1 MICSSKINTFFRLVI
16 HLDDYTDRG
25 HEWRFY
31 EQAEIIDYDDW
42 KSDDILAL
50 PPNLQFRK
58 FQGRFGNTDEIGCDI
73 IGPLFGVLFFS
84 YSQNIDHVIRI
95 RLFCGYFKSF
105 GVSKCLML
113 NFKRK

>member
-1 MICSSKINTFFRLVI
+1 MLSAQHHRQIDSLKLRWTRLVTSLSFFRLVI

-58 FQGRFGNTDEIGCDI
+58 FQGLFGNTKEIGCAISGPI
-73 IGPLFGVLFFS
+73 IGVL
-84 YSQNIDHVIRI
+84 YLI
-95 RLFCGYFKSF
+95 YT
-105 GVSKCLML
+105 
-113 NFKRK
+113 